1 MSGSAQSLNQARRGT
16 AERRKVS
23 IMSGFAR
30 PSDRKNQFKA
40 GISAE
45 DSRRRREET
54 TIQIRKSKKE
64 ERINKRRQ
72 GVQRPV
78 QGQTPAQMDATVVQ
92 KLEQLPNLV
101 AGVHSMDPSVH
112 LEATTQFRKLLSIE
126 RNPPIQTVIDAGVVP
141 RLVQFLQ
148 KDDAPALQ
156 FEAAWAL
163 TNIAS
168 GTSDHTRVVI
178 EEGAVPIFCRLLLS
192 PNDDVREQA
201 VWALG
206 NIAGDSPTCRDL
218 VLREGAMQPLLQQ
231 LHENSKLSMLRNAT
245 WTLSNFCRGK
255 PQPEFGTVRPA
266 LPTLAQ
272 LIYSPDEEVLTD
284 ACWALSYLSDGP
296 NEKIQAVIEAGVCRR
311 LVELLMHPSPSVQ
324 TPALRTVGNIVTGDD
339 LQTQIIINFSALPCL
354 HALLG
359 NPKKGIRKEA
369 CWTISNITA
378 GGTPMQIKFLVQQ
391 ACIPPL
397 CELLSVADVKI
408 IIVAL
413 EALENI
419 LKVGDAESKQMG
431 GHNLMANHIADS
443 EGLKKIEDLQQHDNN
458 DIYEKAVRVLETYF
472 GVDEEDVNVAPETIG
487 NNFAFGV
494 AQNTPQK
501 AFDFGPGM

>member
-1 MSGSAQSLNQARRGT
+1 MRQGLSNHEWFRKAKRREALGVRRARALPNPSVAIEARRTTPQRSAGGPRPARALPT
-16 AERRKVS
+16 AFQPAQPRARARLEPRERESPAPRRLETPDFHAQRKS
-23 IMSGFAR
+23 
-30 PSDRKNQFKA
+30 QFKA

-64 ERINKRRQ
+64 ERMNKRRQ
-72 GVQRPV
+72 GVQRPA

-218 VLREGAMQPLLQQ
+218 VLREGAMQP
-231 LHENSKLSMLRNAT
+231 
-245 WTLSNFCRGK
+245 F
-255 PQPEFGTVRPA
+255 
-266 LPTLAQ
+266 
-272 LIYSPDEEVLTD
+272 
-284 ACWALSYLSDGP
+284 
-296 NEKIQAVIEAGVCRR
+296 
-311 LVELLMHPSPSVQ
+311 
-324 TPALRTVGNIVTGDD
+324 
-339 LQTQIIINFSALPCL
+339 
-354 HALLG
+354 
-359 NPKKGIRKEA
+359 
-369 CWTISNITA
+369 
-378 GGTPMQIKFLVQQ
+378 
-391 ACIPPL
+391 
-397 CELLSVADVKI
+397 VA
-408 IIVAL
+408 A
-413 EALENI
+413 
-419 LKVGDAESKQMG
+419 
-431 GHNLMANHIADS
+431 IA
-443 EGLKKIEDLQQHDNN
+443 
-458 DIYEKAVRVLETYF
+458 
-472 GVDEEDVNVAPETIG
+472 
-487 NNFAFGV
+487 
-494 AQNTPQK
+494 
-501 AFDFGPGM
+501 